1 VKPTESLVQY
11 YYQKNTDFGGF
22 IGKEGVIFFD
32 KNLQGPYK
40 HVLSKL
46 GYSELVQRLL
56 EKMTF
61 SLLDPLLAEIGRDG
75 TGSDLDK
82 AIKSGTSP

>member
-1 VKPTESLVQY
+1 M
-11 YYQKNTDFGGF
+11 F
-22 IGKEGVIFFD
+22 
-32 KNLQGPYK
+32 
-40 HVLSKL
+40 LSKL